1 MEPYY
6 FKSDLFEIEPGEDQ
20 EINPGIYGKSLAL
33 WLSRQLK
40 AYGYEVEIIEEDWG
54 RCLICS
60 RSPHLL
66 WVGCSNVYD
75 RRLFKDGKA
84 PTAGEIT
91 WQCFVVEEILFLKL
105 PFISLKTSQVK
116 KKLYEDLG
124 AILRNEK
131 GIRLIED
138 A

>member
-1 MEPYY
+1 MKPYY
-6 FKSDLFEIEPGEDQ
+6 FKSDLFEIESGEDQ
-20 EINPGIYGKSLAL
+20 EINPGIYGKSLAF

-66 WVGCSNVYD
+66 WVGCGNVYN
-75 RRLFKDGKA
+75 RKLIKNGKVPA
-84 PTAGEIT
+84 AGEVT
-91 WQCFVVEEILFLKL
+91 WQCFVVEEVSFLKRL
-105 PFISLKTSQVK
+105 FSTPKTSPEK
-116 KKLYEDLG
+116 NNLYEVLG

-131 GIRLIED
+131 RIRIVED
-138 A
+138 P

>member
-1 MEPYY
+1 MKPYY

-33 WLSRQLK
+33 WLSGQLK
-40 AYGYEVEIIEEDWG
+40 SYGYEVDIVGEDWG
-54 RCLICS
+54 HCLICS
-60 RSPHLL
+60 GSPHLL
-66 WVGCSNVYD
+66 WVGCGNVYD
-75 RRLFKDGKA
+75 QKLFKDGKV
-84 PTAGEIT
+84 PSAGDVT
-91 WQCFVVEEILFLKL
+91 WQCFVVAEVPFLKL
-105 PFISLKTSQVK
+105 LFPLLKNSPAK

-131 GIRLIED
+131 RIRIVED

>member
-1 MEPYY
+1 MKSYY
-6 FKSDLFEIEPGEDQ
+6 FKSDLFEIEPGEDE

-33 WLSRQLK
+33 WLSIQLK
-40 AYGYEVEIIEEDWG
+40 AYGYEVEIVEEDWG

-66 WVGCSNVYD
+66 WVGCGNVYD
-75 RRLFKDGKA
+75 QKLFKDGEVPIA
-84 PTAGEIT
+84 EEVT
-91 WQCFVVEEILFLKL
+91 WQCFVVAEVSFLKL
-105 PFISLKTSQVK
+105 LFRTLKTSPEK

-131 GIRLIED
+131 RIQIVAGT
-138 A
+138 